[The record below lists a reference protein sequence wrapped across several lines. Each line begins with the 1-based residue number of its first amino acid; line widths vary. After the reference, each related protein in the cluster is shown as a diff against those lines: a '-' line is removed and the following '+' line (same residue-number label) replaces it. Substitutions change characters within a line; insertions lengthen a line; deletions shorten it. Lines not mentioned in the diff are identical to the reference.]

1 MAQLPLA
8 DHLRT
13 LPHGILFGLVHF
25 TDTAGNPLLME
36 SVYDP
41 EVWQFVGGNM
51 EFDGEPWRC
60 ARREVLE
67 ETGLVLPAEP
77 VPPLLALVFRP
88 AADGWPFRVGVV
100 FDGGELSAE
109 QLAGL
114 VLDPAEHADHAVRPL
129 AEWRTVLGPERLA
142 LLEAVV
148 EARRTGRAAYLHVP
162 HPRNP
167 S

>member
-25 TDTAGNPLLME
+25 TDTEGNPLLLK

-41 EVWQFVGGNM
+41 EVWQLAGGNL
-51 EFDGEPWRC
+51 EFDSEPWHC

-77 VPPLLALVFRP
+77 AAPLLALLFLP
-88 AADGWPFRVGVV
+88 AAGEWPFRVGVV
-100 FDGGELSAE
+100 FDGGALSAE

-114 VLDPAEHADHAVRPL
+114 VLDPAEHTEFAVRPL
-129 AEWRTVLGPERLA
+129 TEWRTVLSPVRLA
-142 LLEAVV
+142 LVEAVA
-148 EARRTGRAAYLHVP
+148 EARRTGRAAYLHLP
-162 HPRNP
+162 GPRRP